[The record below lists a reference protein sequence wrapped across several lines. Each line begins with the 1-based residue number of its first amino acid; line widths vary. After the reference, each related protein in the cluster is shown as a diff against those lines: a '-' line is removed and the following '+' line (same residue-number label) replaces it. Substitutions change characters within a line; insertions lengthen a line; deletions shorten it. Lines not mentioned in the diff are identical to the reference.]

1 MCFKDITL
9 QISTECIHVVLI
21 DMLTVHVTLTVISS
35 VSLLLCRPGVQGV
48 STSSTGAPLSTAVK
62 SSLFSHLL
70 GSGLVPGLTT
80 VPVRGSAR
88 VMYKPNAVKRKRKH
102 GFAKRCSSRRGP
114 HCDVAQ
120 ISQESTSTQRLTMVT
135 ERIRQ
140 TFV

>member
-1 MCFKDITL
+1 M
-9 QISTECIHVVLI
+9 
-21 DMLTVHVTLTVISS
+21 
-35 VSLLLCRPGVQGV
+35 SLLTRCISPIARFARGGFQMLLSKPGVQGV

-102 GFAKRCSSRRGP
+102 GFAKRCSSRRGLIVMWRRFLKNR
-114 HCDVAQ
+114 HQLSV
-120 ISQESTSTQRLTMVT
+120 
-135 ERIRQ
+135 
-140 TFV
+140 